1 MSTSIAIPG
10 SPRQD
15 VGKGASRRLRRQG
28 MIPAVL
34 YGGDKPAEN
43 LAFEHR
49 IIFKQLESDAFYSQ
63 IIDVKIGQRTERVVL
78 RDLQRHPFK
87 PAILHM
93 DLQRVSADEQI
104 RVTVPLHFINEDQAH
119 GVRQESGMISHNM
132 INVEIFCLPKD
143 LPEFIEVDLSDL
155 RLGTSLHL
163 SELRLPE
170 GVSLAQTTEGDHDE
184 AVASIVHRGASPEE
198 EEGTESDEEYDENDT
213 LE

>member
-49 IIFKQLESDAFYSQ
+49 IIFKHLESDAFYSQ
-63 IIDVKIGQRTERVVL
+63 VIDVKIGQRTERAVL

-87 PAILHM
+87 PAILHL

-104 RVTVPLHFINEDQAH
+104 RLTVPLHFVNEDQAY
-119 GVRQESGMISHNM
+119 GVRQEGGMISHNM
-132 INVEIFCLPKD
+132 INVEIICLPKD
-143 LPEFIEVDLSDL
+143 LPEFIEADLSDL
-155 RLGTSLHL
+155 RVGASLHL
-163 SELRLPE
+163 SELKLPE
-170 GVSLAQTTEGDHDE
+170 GVELVQTTEGDHDE
-184 AVASIVHRGASPEE
+184 AVASIVHRGAAPEAE
-198 EEGTESDEEYDENDT
+198 TESDEEYDENDT